1 MEYAFRWGLEGGEDR
16 QAAARRL
23 LREALRRGAVG
34 AVLCPAEARG
44 GAGVACALA
53 TRPEHLGSAVPLARA
68 VPQFGPQSLVR
79 ATEPGGGPVAI
90 AAVLKP
96 CEVRAV
102 VELVKLKQVDPTRV
116 VLVSP
121 DCPGTVELED
131 YARARDEAEG
141 ALPLRLACR
150 ICRRP
155 VGGEGAD
162 VSLGT
167 LGARRDE
174 LLLVARTD
182 KGRTFC
188 ESVGAQAVESPPA
201 RAEAV
206 ARALAAGEAAYAAQ
220 EEASRERYAKGGAF
234 VPALSTCIKC
244 MNCMNVCP
252 VCYCRECLFYT
263 DAFSPTAGSLADKA
277 KRRGVLRVPTET
289 VQFHLTRMAHVM
301 TACVM
306 CGQCESACP
315 TGIPLVEMYA
325 GINKRIQDLFG
336 YESGRSAAEAPPFTE
351 FREDEDFK

>member
-53 TRPEHLGSAVPLARA
+53 TRAEHLGSAVPLARA

-188 ESVGAQAVESPPA
+188 ESVGAQAVEAPPA